1 MATRV
6 SSASELQSA
15 LESASGG
22 DTILLESGDYGWLD
36 LQNLKFDDHVTIKS
50 ADGDGGA
57 RFKHITLEGS
67 DHIKLD
73 SLTIEFGPSEN
84 HNDKAI
90 DIRDSHHIQVVN
102 SEIIGNA
109 STRDWS
115 DAARGVEVW
124 QNSSNIELS
133 DNHIHHFARAA
144 FFFGDHMTIKNNLIN
159 DIRLD
164 GLFFGN
170 SNNLLIENNTLTD
183 FYRQGTDHADYI
195 QFDPGTSG
203 AARDVIIRGNV
214 MLKGNGNGDVQGI
227 FGANHH
233 ADVHDSVFTNFLVED
248 NIYFDTGLNAI
259 QFYTGENMT
268 VRNNTVLADPADGR
282 VVWVRLHGPQTN
294 SIIEDNVATQVN
306 ADGGATAS
314 GNVIAQFRDPSNAHY
329 YGDLFADPFADPI
342 TLEDLAPKAGAL
354 DSGKGAEQR
363 FQELLGGSRSDTS
376 DSETAVASDGSA
388 GDDAA
393 SDDSAGDDSVD
404 ASSADDEPTGDDA
417 ASEDSAGDD
426 VAGDDVAGDDV
437 ANEDSTDE
445 DSADDTSEVD
455 RSADG
460 VEADTDTGNER
471 QAAFSFGQDEQ
482 KLDLKDVPVDSNS
495 DAEPVMAGQEGSEDR
510 VAGDLADMFEGS
522 VADVALDEE
531 PAGGDADDVLLS

>member
-6 SSASELQSA
+6 SSASELQAA

-22 DTILLESGDYGWLD
+22 DTILLESGDYGWFN

-57 RFKHITLEGS
+57 RFKHLTINHS

-73 SLTIEFGPSEN
+73 SLTIEFGRPN
-84 HNDKAI
+84 NGNDKAI
-90 DIRDSHHIQVVN
+90 DIRDSNHIQVVN

-109 STRDWS
+109 STTDWS
-115 DAARGVEVW
+115 DVARGVEVW

-133 DNHIHHFARAA
+133 DNHIHHFGRAV
-144 FFFGDHMTIKNNLIN
+144 FFLGVN
-159 DIRLD
+159 DINFNNNRIDDIRGD
-164 GLFFGN
+164 GIFIGK
-170 SNNLLIENNTLTD
+170 SDNLRIENNTLTD
-183 FYRQGTDHADYI
+183 FYRQGDDHADYI

-268 VRNNTVLADPADGR
+268 VRNNTVLSDPADGR

-306 ADGGATAS
+306 ADDGATAS
-314 GNVIAQFRDPSNAHY
+314 GNVIAQFRDPSNANY
-329 YGDLFADPFADPI
+329 YGDLFANPFADPV
-342 TLEDLAPKAGAL
+342 TLEDLAPKAGAV

-363 FQELLGGSRSDTS
+363 FQELLGGSQSDTS
-376 DSETAVASDGSA
+376 DSETSVAG
-388 GDDAA
+388 
-393 SDDSAGDDSVD
+393 DDSAGDDV
-404 ASSADDEPTGDDA
+404 ASD
-417 ASEDSAGDD
+417 DSAGDD
-426 VAGDDVAGDDV
+426 VAGDDVAGDD
-437 ANEDSTDE
+437 
-445 DSADDTSEVD
+445 SADDSSEVD
-455 RSADG
+455 RSADE
-460 VEADTDTGNER
+460 VDADTATGNER

-482 KLDLKDVPVDSNS
+482 KLDLKDDVLVDSKD
-495 DAEPVMAGQEGSEDR
+495 DAEPVTAAQEQSDDH
-510 VAGDLADMFEGS
+510 VAGDLADVFEGS
-522 VADVALDEE
+522 DADVALDGE